1 MLDSQIVA
9 PSAKPSTLAEL
20 LEQTPLHSNILLCV
34 SGSIAA
40 YKALELASMLK
51 KLGAQVAVVMSQ
63 SAQRFITPLS
73 FEAITH
79 NKVLCEHSEE
89 WSTMDTSV
97 QKLDS
102 SSSKADRPHSCN
114 HIAYAKWADLC
125 ILAPATASSIAK
137 LAHGIADNL
146 LTQTL
151 LATSAP
157 ILCAP
162 AMNTAM
168 LESKQTQANL
178 TTLAAMGIQII
189 EPKSALLA
197 CNTQGIGALADV
209 DELVF
214 ALLKASKQDRFWLD
228 REVYITGGGASAMLD
243 PVRAITNH
251 SSGLQASALAIALY
265 TLGARVRLISSSFPT
280 PLPKAIEVEQ
290 VRSNDDYKQALLR
303 LNKQRKKHSKQRAIL
318 LMAAALAD
326 FAPKYRATS
335 KIKKSKTTQ
344 LHLALEPTQDILASL
359 DSSDFVKVGFK
370 AEDSLE
376 IGLSS
381 ARAMLLPRENGG
393 KDCEIVCLNTLDSS
407 PFGASHNAFTLLNRQ
422 SLQDSSA
429 RTLPHS
435 TKLALSYEIAS
446 FIKASLEHLESNA

>member
-1 MLDSQIVA
+1 MITSI
-9 PSAKPSTLAEL
+9 KPSTLTEL

-63 SAQRFITPLS
+63 SAQKFITPLS

-79 NKVLCEHSEE
+79 NKVLYEHSEE

-102 SSSKADRPHSCN
+102 SSSKANCPQSCN

-178 TTLAAMGIQII
+178 AILTAMGIQII
-189 EPKSALLA
+189 EPKSGLLA
-197 CNTQGIGALADV
+197 CNTQGAGALADI
-209 DELVF
+209 DELIF
-214 ALLKASKQDRFWLD
+214 ALLKASKIDQFWLD

-265 TLGARVRLISSSFPT
+265 TLGARVKLISSSFPT
-280 PLPKAIEVEQ
+280 PLPRTIEVEQ

-303 LNKQRKKHSKQRAIL
+303 HNKQRKKAHSKQRAIL
-318 LMAAALAD
+318 FMAAALAD
-326 FAPKYRATS
+326 FAPKSKATS

-344 LHLALEPTQDILASL
+344 LHITLEPTQDILASL

-376 IGLSS
+376 VGLSN
-381 ARAMLLPRENGG
+381 ARTMLLPRENGG
-393 KDCEIVCLNTLDSS
+393 KDCEIVCLNTLDST
-407 PFGASHNAFTLLNRQ
+407 PFGTSYNAFTLLNRQ

-429 RTLPHS
+429 HALPHS

-446 FIKASLEHLESNA
+446 FIKASLESI

>member
-9 PSAKPSTLAEL
+9 PSAKPSTLAKL

-89 WSTMDTSV
+89 WSTMDISA

-137 LAHGIADNL
+137 LAHGIADTL

-280 PLPKAIEVEQ
+280 PLPRAIEVEQ
-290 VRSNDDYKQALLR
+290 VRSNDDYRQALLR

>member
-1 MLDSQIVA
+1 MITSI
-9 PSAKPSTLAEL
+9 KPSTLTEL

-63 SAQRFITPLS
+63 SAQKFITPLS

-79 NKVLCEHSEE
+79 NKVLYEHSEE

-102 SSSKADRPHSCN
+102 SSSKANCPQSCN

-178 TTLAAMGIQII
+178 AILTAMGIQII
-189 EPKSALLA
+189 EPKSGLLA
-197 CNTQGIGALADV
+197 CNTQGAGALADI
-209 DELVF
+209 DELIF
-214 ALLKASKQDRFWLD
+214 ALLKASKIDQFWLD

-265 TLGARVRLISSSFPT
+265 TLGARVKLISSSFPT
-280 PLPKAIEVEQ
+280 PLPRTIEVEQ

-303 LNKQRKKHSKQRAIL
+303 HNKQRKKAHSKQRAIL
-318 LMAAALAD
+318 FMAAALAD
-326 FAPKYRATS
+326 FAPKSKATS

-344 LHLALEPTQDILASL
+344 LHITLEPTQDILASL

-376 IGLSS
+376 VGLSN
-381 ARAMLLPRENGG
+381 ARTMLLPRENGG
-393 KDCEIVCLNTLDSS
+393 KDCEIVCLNTLDST
-407 PFGASHNAFTLLNRQ
+407 PFGTSYNAFTLLNRQ
-422 SLQDSSA
+422 SLQDSSTH
-429 RTLPHS
+429 TLPHS

-446 FIKASLEHLESNA
+446 FIKASLESI

>member
-9 PSAKPSTLAEL
+9 PSAKPSTLAKL

-89 WSTMDTSV
+89 WSTMDISV
-97 QKLDS
+97 QTLDS

-137 LAHGIADNL
+137 LAHGIADTL

-189 EPKSALLA
+189 EPRSALLA

-214 ALLKASKQDRFWLD
+214 ALLKASKADRFWLD

-326 FAPKYRATS
+326 FAPKSKTPS

-376 IGLSS
+376 VGLSN

>member
-303 LNKQRKKHSKQRAIL
+303 LNKQRKRHSKQRAVL

-326 FAPKYRATS
+326 FAPKSKATS

-376 IGLSS
+376 VGLSN

-446 FIKASLEHLESNA
+446 FIKASLESNA

>member
-9 PSAKPSTLAEL
+9 PSAKPSTLTEL

>member
-63 SAQRFITPLS
+63 SAQKFITPLS

-79 NKVLCEHSEE
+79 NKVLCEQSEE

-178 TTLAAMGIQII
+178 TTLAAMGVQII

-209 DELVF
+209 EELVF
-214 ALLKASKQDRFWLD
+214 ALLKASKVDRFWLD

-280 PLPKAIEVEQ
+280 PLPRAIEVEQ

-376 IGLSS
+376 VGLSN

>member
-63 SAQRFITPLS
+63 SAQKFITPLS

-79 NKVLCEHSEE
+79 NKVLCEQSEE

-178 TTLAAMGIQII
+178 TTLAAMGVQII

-214 ALLKASKQDRFWLD
+214 ALLKASKQDPFWLD

-303 LNKQRKKHSKQRAIL
+303 LNKQRKKARSKQRAVL

-326 FAPKYRATS
+326 FAPKSKAPS

-344 LHLALEPTQDILASL
+344 LHLTLEPTQDILASL

-376 IGLSS
+376 VGLAN

-407 PFGASHNAFTLLNRQ
+407 PFGASYNAFTLLNRQ

-446 FIKASLEHLESNA
+446 FIKASLESNA

>member
-303 LNKQRKKHSKQRAIL
+303 LNKQRKKARSKQRAIL

-376 IGLSS
+376 VGLSS

-446 FIKASLEHLESNA
+446 FIKASLESNA

>member
-178 TTLAAMGIQII
+178 TTLAAMGVQII

-197 CNTQGIGALADV
+197 CNTQGVGALADV
-209 DELVF
+209 EELVF
-214 ALLKASKQDRFWLD
+214 ALLKASKVDGFWLD

-280 PLPKAIEVEQ
+280 PLPRAIEVEQ

-376 IGLSS
+376 VGLSN

>member
-40 YKALELASMLK
+40 YKALELANMLK

-178 TTLAAMGIQII
+178 TTLAAMGVQII

-209 DELVF
+209 EELVF
-214 ALLKASKQDRFWLD
+214 ALLKASKVDRFWLD

-251 SSGLQASALAIALY
+251 SSGLQASTLAIALY

-326 FAPKYRATS
+326 FAPKSKATS

-376 IGLSS
+376 VGLSN

>member
-214 ALLKASKQDRFWLD
+214 ALLKASKADRFWLD

>member
-1 MLDSQIVA
+1 MLDNQIVA
-9 PSAKPSTLAEL
+9 PNPSTLTSL

-63 SAQRFITPLS
+63 SAQKFITPLS

-79 NKVLCEHSEE
+79 NKVLCDQSEE
-89 WSTMDTSV
+89 WSTMEA
-97 QKLDS
+97 QKVDS
-102 SSSKADRPHSCN
+102 SSSKAERPSCN

-137 LAHGIADNL
+137 LAHGIADTL

-178 TTLAAMGIQII
+178 TTLAAMGVQII

-214 ALLKASKQDRFWLD
+214 ALLKASKQDPFWLD

-280 PLPKAIEVEQ
+280 SLPRAIEVEQ

-303 LNKQRKKHSKQRAIL
+303 LNKQRKKVRSKQRAIL
-318 LMAAALAD
+318 FMAAALAD
-326 FAPKYRATS
+326 FAPKSKAPS

-344 LHLALEPTQDILASL
+344 LHLTLEPTQDILASL

-376 IGLSS
+376 AGLAN

-422 SLQDSSA
+422 SLQDSSV

-446 FIKASLEHLESNA
+446 FIKASLESNA

>member
-1 MLDSQIVA
+1 MITSI
-9 PSAKPSTLAEL
+9 KPSTLTEL

-63 SAQRFITPLS
+63 SAQKFITPLS

-79 NKVLCEHSEE
+79 NKVLYEHSEE

-102 SSSKADRPHSCN
+102 SSSKANCPQSCN

-146 LTQTL
+146 LIQTL

-178 TTLAAMGIQII
+178 AILTAMGIQII
-189 EPKSALLA
+189 EPKSGLLA
-197 CNTQGIGALADV
+197 CNTQGAGALADI
-209 DELVF
+209 DELIF
-214 ALLKASKQDRFWLD
+214 ALLKASKIDQFWLD

-265 TLGARVRLISSSFPT
+265 TLGARVKLISSSFPT
-280 PLPKAIEVEQ
+280 PLPRTIEVEQ

-303 LNKQRKKHSKQRAIL
+303 HNKQRKKAHSKQRAIL
-318 LMAAALAD
+318 FMAAALAD
-326 FAPKYRATS
+326 FAPKSKATS

-344 LHLALEPTQDILASL
+344 LHITLEPTQDILASL

-376 IGLSS
+376 VGLSN
-381 ARAMLLPRENGG
+381 ARTMLLPRENGG
-393 KDCEIVCLNTLDSS
+393 KDCEIVCLNTLDST
-407 PFGASHNAFTLLNRQ
+407 PFGTSYNAFTLLNRQ
-422 SLQDSSA
+422 SLQDSSTH
-429 RTLPHS
+429 TLPHS

-446 FIKASLEHLESNA
+446 FIKASLESI